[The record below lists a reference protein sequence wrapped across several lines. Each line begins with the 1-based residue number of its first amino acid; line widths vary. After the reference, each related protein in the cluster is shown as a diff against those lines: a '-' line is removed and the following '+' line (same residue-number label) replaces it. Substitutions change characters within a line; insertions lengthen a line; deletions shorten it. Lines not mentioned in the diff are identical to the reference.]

1 MKKQKSFAYPIIF
14 MTVVTAFFVSILSA
28 FSQATKDT
36 IAFNNES
43 ELRYKILYIFN
54 VLPESK
60 DPKDIEAVFNERV
73 EERLEGGKNIYVLMD
88 GDKVVSY
95 AVPVEGPGLWGSIS
109 GYVGLSKD
117 YSKITGID
125 FVKQSETP
133 GLGGRI
139 SEESYKEQFR
149 DIDISNVQD
158 GRFIVSS
165 PQSGSN
171 VDAIAG
177 ATQTSTAVEKLINED
192 LDNFFKEM
200 EVRS

>member
-1 MKKQKSFAYPIIF
+1 MKKQKSFFYPIIF

-28 FSQATKDT
+28 FSQVTKET

-43 ELRYKILYIFN
+43 ELRYKILYIFD

-73 EERLEGGKNIYVLMD
+73 EERLAGNRNIYVLME
-88 GDKVVSY
+88 GEKEVSY
-95 AVPVEGPGLWGSIS
+95 AVPVDGPGLWGTIS
-109 GYVGLSKD
+109 GYICLNAD

-125 FVKQSETP
+125 FIVQSETP

-149 DIDISNVQD
+149 DIDISNVKD
-158 GRFIVSS
+158 SKFIVSS

-192 LDNFFKEM
+192 LNDFFN
-200 EVRS
+200 EVEVK

>member
-1 MKKQKSFAYPIIF
+1 MKKQKSIAYPIIF

-43 ELRYKILYIFN
+43 ELRYKILYIFD

-60 DPKDIEAVFNERV
+60 NPKDIEAVFSERV
-73 EERLEGGKNIYVLMD
+73 EKRLEGKKNIYVLME
-88 GDKVVSY
+88 GEKEVSY
-95 AVPVEGPGLWGSIS
+95 AVPVEGPGLWGTIS
-109 GYVGLSKD
+109 GYIGLNAD

-125 FVKQSETP
+125 FIVQSETP

-139 SEESYKEQFR
+139 SEEAYKEQFR
-149 DIDISNVQD
+149 EIDISNVQD
-158 GRFIVSS
+158 SKFIVSS

-192 LDNFFKEM
+192 LNDFFN
-200 EVRS
+200 EVEVK

>member
-1 MKKQKSFAYPIIF
+1 MKKKKSFFYPIIF

-28 FSQATKDT
+28 FSQVTKDT

-43 ELRYKILYIFN
+43 ELRYKILYIFD

-60 DPKDIEAVFNERV
+60 KPKDIEAVFNERV
-73 EERLEGGKNIYVLMD
+73 KERVEGKKNIYVLME
-88 GDKVVSY
+88 GNKEVSY
-95 AVPVEGPGLWGSIS
+95 AVPVEGPGLWGTIS
-109 GYVGLSKD
+109 GYIGLNAD

-125 FVKQSETP
+125 FIVQSETP

-149 DIDISNVQD
+149 EIDISNSKD
-158 GRFIVSS
+158 SKFIVSS

-192 LDNFFKEM
+192 LNDFFN
-200 EVRS
+200 EVEVK

>member
-1 MKKQKSFAYPIIF
+1 MKKQKSFFYPIIF
-14 MTVVTAFFVSILSA
+14 MTVVTAFFVFILSA

-43 ELRYKILYIFN
+43 ELRYKILYIFD

-60 DPKDIEAVFNERV
+60 DPKDIETVFNERV
-73 EERLEGGKNIYVLMD
+73 KERVAVKKNIYVLME
-88 GDKVVSY
+88 GDKEVSY
-95 AVPVEGPGLWGSIS
+95 AVPVEGPGLWGTIS
-109 GYVGLSKD
+109 GYIGLNAD

-149 DIDISNVQD
+149 NIDISNVQD
-158 GRFIVSS
+158 SKFIVSS

-192 LDNFFKEM
+192 LNDFFN
-200 EVRS
+200 EVEVK

>member
-1 MKKQKSFAYPIIF
+1 MKKKKSFFYPIIF

-28 FSQATKDT
+28 FSQVTKDT

-43 ELRYKILYIFN
+43 ELRYKILYIFD

-60 DPKDIEAVFNERV
+60 KPKDIEAVFNERV
-73 EERLEGGKNIYVLMD
+73 KERVEGKKNIYVLME
-88 GDKVVSY
+88 GNKEVSY
-95 AVPVEGPGLWGSIS
+95 AVPVEGPGLWGTIS
-109 GYVGLSKD
+109 GYIGLNAD

-125 FVKQSETP
+125 FIVQSETP

-139 SEESYKEQFR
+139 SEGSYKEQFR
-149 DIDISNVQD
+149 EIDISNVQD
-158 GRFIVSS
+158 SKFIVSS

-192 LDNFFKEM
+192 LNDFFN
-200 EVRS
+200 EVEVK

>member
-14 MTVVTAFFVSILSA
+14 MTVVTVFFVSILST
-28 FSQATKDT
+28 FSEATKDT
-36 IAFNNES
+36 IFFNNES
-43 ELRYKILYIFN
+43 ELRYKILYIFD

-60 DPKDIEAVFNERV
+60 NPKDIEKIFNERV
-73 EERLEGGKNIYVLMD
+73 EKRIAGKKNIYVLLE
-88 GDKVVSY
+88 GDKEVSY
-95 AVPVEGPGLWGSIS
+95 AVPVEGPGLWGTIS
-109 GYVGLSKD
+109 GYIGLNAD

-125 FVKQSETP
+125 FIVQSETP

-149 DIDISNVQD
+149 EIDISDVQD
-158 GRFIVSS
+158 GKFIVSS

-192 LDNFFKEM
+192 LNDFFNEA
-200 EVRS
+200 EVK

>member
-1 MKKQKSFAYPIIF
+1 MKNQKSFFYPIIF
-14 MTVVTAFFVSILSA
+14 MTVVTAFFVFILSA

-43 ELRYKILYIFN
+43 ELRYKILYIFDI
-54 VLPESK
+54 LPESK
-60 DPKDIEAVFNERV
+60 NPKDIEKVFNEHV
-73 EERLEGGKNIYVLMD
+73 EERFTGGKNIYVLMD
-88 GDKVVSY
+88 GEKEISY
-95 AVPVEGPGLWGSIS
+95 AVPVEGPGLWGTIS
-109 GYVGLSKD
+109 GYVGLNED

-149 DIDISNVQD
+149 EIDISDSQD
-158 GRFIVSS
+158 GKFIVSS

-177 ATQTSTAVEKLINED
+177 ATQTSSAVEKLINED
-192 LDNFFKEM
+192 LNDFFKKL
-200 EVRS
+200 EVK

>member
-14 MTVVTAFFVSILSA
+14 MTVVTVFFVSILST
-28 FSQATKDT
+28 FSEATKDT
-36 IAFNNES
+36 IFFNNES
-43 ELRYKILYIFN
+43 ELRYKILYIFD

-60 DPKDIEAVFNERV
+60 NPKDIEKIFNERV
-73 EERLEGGKNIYVLMD
+73 EERLAGKKNIYVLIE
-88 GDKVVSY
+88 GDKEVSY
-95 AVPVEGPGLWGSIS
+95 AVPVEGPGLWGTIS
-109 GYVGLSKD
+109 GYIGLNAD

-125 FVKQSETP
+125 FIVQSETP

-149 DIDISNVQD
+149 EIYISDVQD
-158 GRFIVSS
+158 GKFIVSS

-192 LDNFFKEM
+192 LNDFFNEA
-200 EVRS
+200 EVK

>member
-14 MTVVTAFFVSILSA
+14 MTVVTVFFVSILST
-28 FSQATKDT
+28 FSEATKDT
-36 IAFNNES
+36 IFFNNES
-43 ELRYKILYIFN
+43 ELRSKILYIFN

-60 DPKDIEAVFNERV
+60 NPKDIEKIFNERV
-73 EERLEGGKNIYVLMD
+73 EKRIAGKKNIYVLME
-88 GDKVVSY
+88 GDKEVSY
-95 AVPVEGPGLWGSIS
+95 AVPVEGPGLWGTIS
-109 GYVGLSKD
+109 GYIGLNAD

-125 FVKQSETP
+125 FIVQSETP

-149 DIDISNVQD
+149 EIDISDVQD
-158 GRFIVSS
+158 GKFIVSS

-192 LDNFFKEM
+192 LNDFFNEA
-200 EVRS
+200 EVK

>member
-1 MKKQKSFAYPIIF
+1 MKKKKSIAYPIIF

-28 FSQATKDT
+28 FSQVTKDT

-43 ELRYKILYIFN
+43 ELRYKILYIFD

-60 DPKDIEAVFNERV
+60 NPKDIEAVFNERV
-73 EERLEGGKNIYVLMD
+73 EERLAGNKNIYVLME
-88 GDKVVSY
+88 GDKEVSY
-95 AVPVEGPGLWGSIS
+95 AVPVEGPGLWGTIS
-109 GYVGLSKD
+109 GYVGLNAD

-125 FVKQSETP
+125 FIVQSETP

-149 DIDISNVQD
+149 EIDISNVKD
-158 GRFIVSS
+158 SKFIVSS

-192 LDNFFKEM
+192 LNDFFN
-200 EVRS
+200 EVEVK

>member
-1 MKKQKSFAYPIIF
+1 MKKQKSFFYPIIF

-28 FSQATKDT
+28 FSQSTKDT
-36 IAFNNES
+36 IFFNNES
-43 ELRYKILYIFN
+43 ELRYKILYIFD

-60 DPKDIEAVFNERV
+60 NPKDIEKVFNERV
-73 EERLEGGKNIYVLMD
+73 EERFAGNKKIYVLME
-88 GDKVVSY
+88 GDKEVSY
-95 AVPVEGPGLWGSIS
+95 AVPVDGPGLWGTIS
-109 GYVGLSKD
+109 GYIGLNAD

-125 FVKQSETP
+125 FIVQSETP

-149 DIDISNVQD
+149 DIDISNVKD
-158 GRFIVSS
+158 SKFIVSS
-165 PQSGSN
+165 PQSGRN

-192 LDNFFKEM
+192 LNDFFN
-200 EVRS
+200 EVEVK